1 MKKLDRIKMIEELLS
16 DQDIKTQEELV
27 QALEDKK
34 IDVTQAT
41 VSRDIKEMGL
51 VKVPAK
57 SGGYRYNLPN
67 LSGNQTLTALVR
79 DIKLMD
85 KMVAIKTSPGH
96 AMLLKRK
103 INSLCE
109 ERIFS
114 LISDDDSILLVAN
127 SDEDAR
133 ITYRFLGGE

>member
-1 MKKLDRIKMIEELLS
+1 MKKSDRIKIIEELLS
-16 DQDIKTQEELV
+16 NQDIKTQEELV

-57 SGGYRYNLPN
+57 SGGYRYNLPS
-67 LSGNQTLTALVR
+67 LGGDKGFSALIR
-79 DIKLMD
+79 ELKLMD
-85 KMVAIKTSPGH
+85 KMVSAKTDPGH

-103 INSLCE
+103 ILSLCGD
-109 ERIFS
+109 RIFS

-127 SDEDAR
+127 SEEDAR